1 MTFTTQVKKIT
12 ESKPF
17 YAVAG
22 AGGYVIEKL
31 RMLRSRRGEL
41 GETAK
46 DLPVKTRE
54 AVAKDLPGKA
64 RGYADTAAAK
74 FNEFYDDLAVQGR
87 EIVSKVSR
95 EAAHE
100 LEDVS
105 ESAKPAATP
114 EARKPPA
121 KEPARGRK
129 TTSKV

>member
-22 AGGYVIEKL
+22 AGAYVIEKL
-31 RMLRSRRGEL
+31 RMLRARRGEL

-54 AVAKDLPGKA
+54 AVANDLPGKA

-74 FNEFYDDLAVQGR
+74 FNEVYDDLAVHGR

-105 ESAKPAATP
+105 ESAKPATP

-121 KEPARGRK
+121 KAPARGRK

>member
-12 ESKPF
+12 KSKPF
-17 YAVAG
+17 YALAG
-22 AGGYVIEKL
+22 AGGYAIEKL
-31 RMLRSRRGEL
+31 RMLRARRGEL

-46 DLPVKTRE
+46 DLPDKTRE

-74 FNEFYDDLAVQGR
+74 FNEFYDDLAVHGR

-100 LEDVS
+100 LEGVS
-105 ESAKPAATP
+105 ESAKPASTP
-114 EARKPPA
+114 EARKPLA
-121 KEPARGRK
+121 KAPARGRK